1 MDASISA
8 SLGSMGSLIGKLD
21 MLLGEASED
30 DPSDPFHWL
39 RLRLGFKDGVALVH
53 LLRKDLEEI
62 STNLEDL
69 SEVEDP
75 PLTAK
80 CWMKEVREL
89 SYDIEDYIDSF
100 VRPARNSNI
109 TTRPRSRSNSI
120 SKISHV
126 ELAHLPKK
134 KLANKR
140 ASNKIS
146 DFIIRA
152 HDAKERYKRYELDW
166 HNLRRRYLPVGP
178 MLSTPYQEGTDLV
191 IDGQMSD
198 LIGTL
203 ASDGD
208 HQLKVVSI
216 VGSGGI
222 GKTTLVRVL
231 YNKIKGQFQLRAFIQ
246 MTRKPDVK
254 LALRQ
259 MLTQVQ
265 WQQSHDHCEGLDLIS
280 KVRKHLQNKR

>member
-8 SLGSMGSLIGKLD
+8 SLGAMGSLIRKLD
-21 MLLGEASED
+21 MLLGEATED
-30 DPSDPFHWL
+30 DPGDPYHRL
-39 RLRLGFKDGVALVH
+39 RLRLRFKDGVALVH
-53 LLRKDLEEI
+53 LLRMDLEEI
-62 STNLEDL
+62 STYLEDL

-100 VRPARNSNI
+100 VRPARNTNI
-109 TTRPRSRSNSI
+109 KTRSRSI

-134 KLANKR
+134 KLRYKR

-152 HDAKERYKRYELDW
+152 HDGKQRYTRYELDW
-166 HNLRRRYLPVGP
+166 HNLRRRYVPVGP
-178 MLSTPYQEGTDLV
+178 MRSTPYQESTDLV
-191 IDGQMSD
+191 IDGQMSN

-216 VGSGGI
+216 LGSGGI

-231 YNKIKGQFQLRAFIQ
+231 YNKIRRQFQLRAFIQ

-254 LALRQ
+254 IVLRQ
-259 MLTQVQ
+259 LLTQIQ
-265 WQQSHDHCEGLDLIS
+265 RQQSHEHCEDLDLIS